1 MKKCCH
7 LLVKSDLCRDACP
20 QIFNNCTGYQKKKL
34 RLLGGPRRRLWSE
47 RVFGVQQSA
56 ISEEDFNIYKKSQT
70 GVLPFENIIKLLR
83 VRELNH
89 ETQGPPDQ
97 ITVTASIARELSE
110 LW

>member
-1 MKKCCH
+1 MQRC
-7 LLVKSDLCRDACP
+7 LPSNFQQLYRLSE
-20 QIFNNCTGYQKKKL
+20 KKL

-56 ISEEDFNIYKKSQT
+56 ISEEDYNIYKKSQT

-110 LW
+110 LWSKILKC